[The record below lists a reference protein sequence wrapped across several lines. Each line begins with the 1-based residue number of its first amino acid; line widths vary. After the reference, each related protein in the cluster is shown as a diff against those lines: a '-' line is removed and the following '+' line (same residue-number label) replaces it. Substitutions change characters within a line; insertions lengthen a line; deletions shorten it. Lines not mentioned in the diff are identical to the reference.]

1 MGRARTDRT
10 VQRVVRLSL
19 DEDKIVSENA
29 QELGLTP
36 ASFLRLA
43 SIKKLPRRS
52 GMLDIEIQKD
62 MWRQISGMAR
72 NINQLSKYAHT
83 GMLKPGELEGATSDI
98 RELMRR
104 VMEMSGR

>member
-104 VMEMSGR
+104 VMEMYGR